1 MESETP
7 AQKLAE
13 GQLWKLRNRYV
24 YIVGLGKDLIRFK
37 LLDSPKET
45 GERIL
50 TSGIDTLW
58 GYLTSRKG
66 KLVSAEF
73 HC

>member
-1 MESETP
+1 MELHQAT
-7 AQKLAE
+7 QTLAE

-37 LLDSPKET
+37 LLDSPRET

-66 KLVSAEF
+66 KLVRAEF